1 MKARPAFTV
10 DINRN
15 GKILSFG
22 CSFLPSE
29 DSGKDAGN
37 IYKLNKLF
45 ILFNY
50 IFFIMFSRRLSN

>member
-37 IYKLNKLF
+37 IYKLIKF
-45 ILFNY
+45 ILLNY
-50 IFFIMFSRRLSN
+50 VFL